1 VLKLKVNFSKADT
14 GTVTLPLDS
23 DITWNGFLKA
33 LEQEFAVPVDLL
45 QLYSSSDEERECNY
59 LDYVTEKDK
68 KLVELAGLQED
79 SQYEMDLELP
89 SADSNEPSRITVV
102 SGGCTILA
110 HNRKAME
117 LNESGSPYRI
127 RLENSGFRSKKAKG
141 KKLKVVTKSSEEGY
155 QFKQYRIPD
164 EPKSRV
170 EIEMKDMENPTVTLV
185 QIQNRSSHVIDFE
198 VDDFL
203 HNTQPLSA
211 RKVAE
216 EVAVGTLNLFTF
228 ITSFA

>member
-1 VLKLKVNFSKADT
+1 MGSLLFHKHYITLLKKMVLNLKVNFSKAEK

-68 KLVELAGLQED
+68 KLVELAGLQEG

-102 SGGCTILA
+102 SVDVPSLPIIEKQWSLTNLDLHTGLDWRTVD
-110 HNRKAME
+110 
-117 LNESGSPYRI
+117 
-127 RLENSGFRSKKAKG
+127 LEVKRQKAK
-141 KKLKVVTKSSEEGY
+141 
-155 QFKQYRIPD
+155 
-164 EPKSRV
+164 
-170 EIEMKDMENPTVTLV
+170 N
-185 QIQNRSSHVIDFE
+185 
-198 VDDFL
+198 
-203 HNTQPLSA
+203 
-211 RKVAE
+211 
-216 EVAVGTLNLFTF
+216 
-228 ITSFA
+228 